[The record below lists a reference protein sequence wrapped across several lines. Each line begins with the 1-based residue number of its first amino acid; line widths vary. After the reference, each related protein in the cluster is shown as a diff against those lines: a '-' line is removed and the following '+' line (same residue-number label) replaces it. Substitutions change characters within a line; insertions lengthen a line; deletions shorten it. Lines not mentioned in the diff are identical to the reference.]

1 MHSLQLG
8 DALAVAH
15 TNFADSREVEAVVYT
30 DVSNHI
36 PVKEEADVSQ
46 DHICETLLSLACLGP
61 CPT

>member
-15 TNFADSREVEAVVYT
+15 TNFADSREVEAVVHT
-30 DVSNHI
+30 NVSNHI

-46 DHICETLLSLACLGP
+46 NYISSILGLEQFP
-61 CPT
+61 